1 MRTCVVEAGQ
11 RWKHF
16 KGGIYEIV
24 CIAARESDQQPMVVY
39 REGSYNSTIWTRPL
53 LEFAGEIHDID
64 RDPGGSL
71 VVMFRERFTLIPMT
85 STHKDSQEES

>member
-1 MRTCVVEAGQ
+1 MRTCGVESGQ

-16 KGGIYEIV
+16 RGGIYEIV

-53 LEFAGEIHDID
+53 VEFVGETHDTHRNTD
-64 RDPGGSL
+64 GSL
-71 VVMFRERFTLIPMT
+71 VVMFRERFTLIPPT
-85 STHKDSQEES
+85 NFPKDTKEET